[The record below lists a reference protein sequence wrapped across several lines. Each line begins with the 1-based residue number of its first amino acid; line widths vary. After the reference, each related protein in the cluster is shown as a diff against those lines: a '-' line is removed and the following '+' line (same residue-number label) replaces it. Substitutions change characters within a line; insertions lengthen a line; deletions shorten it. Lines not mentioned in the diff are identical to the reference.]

1 MVKRA
6 KTDRDAHFRDGSSV
20 HAQALSNHSQ
30 HWYEALSR
38 SPGAHFDWPRPFAQV
53 SETVAEMQT
62 WLQIMAQMSLGYLGG
77 IDVANSLGSCARL
90 YSADPAGG
98 IATRTILCKGRPFR
112 E

>member
-1 MVKRA
+1 MKMVKRA

-62 WLQIMAQMSLGYLGG
+62 WLQIMAQMSSKETTWPIKQLHSSVLQG
-77 IDVANSLGSCARL
+77 A
-90 YSADPAGG
+90 PACFHAITGLVRFE
-98 IATRTILCKGRPFR
+98 I
-112 E
+112 